1 MYTAIKGIYENG
13 ELILEET
20 PPTRQRVAVIVTF
33 MEEQPQARPARR
45 PGSLLRLGQAQ
56 GKVYQLP
63 DDFNEP
69 LDDLREYM
77 E

>member
-13 ELILEET
+13 QLTLEET
-20 PPTRQRVAVIVTF
+20 PPTRSKVAVIVTF
-33 MEEQPQARPARR
+33 MEEQPQAIPNRR
-45 PGSLLRLGQAQ
+45 PGSLLRWGESQ
-56 GKVYQLP
+56 GKALKLP

-69 LDDLREYM
+69 LEDLREYM

>member
-1 MYTAIKGIYENG
+1 MYTAITGTYENG
-13 ELILEET
+13 ELVLDEP

-33 MEEQPQARPARR
+33 MDVQDQARPARR

-56 GKVYQLP
+56 GKAFGLP

-69 LDDLREYM
+69 LGDLREYM